1 MNRTFWLKK
10 AVKFI
15 FFASLFV
22 VAAVLLTQNLWNW
35 LVPSLFH
42 GPAIDFAQTLGLLVL
57 SRILFGGFGRGGSG
71 WAQKRRQWKQH
82 LESKVAH
89 LSPEEREKFRQQM
102 QNRCAGAWG
111 RRPATPEATTSTAQ
125 PA

>member
-1 MNRTFWLKK
+1 MNRSFWLKK
-10 AVKFI
+10 AVKFV
-15 FFASLFV
+15 FFAALFV
-22 VAAVLLTQNLWNW
+22 TVAVFATQSLWNW
-35 LVPSLFH
+35 LVPTLFH
-42 GPAIDFAQTLGLLVL
+42 GPLISFGQTLGLLVL

-82 LESKVAH
+82 LENKVAH

-102 QNRCAGAWG
+102 QNRCANWG
-111 RRPATPEATTSTAQ
+111 RRATEPGTTSTAQ

>member
-10 AVKFI
+10 AVKFV
-15 FFASLFV
+15 FFAALFV
-22 VAAVLLTQNLWNW
+22 TVAVFATQSLWNW

-42 GPAIDFAQTLGLLVL
+42 GPILNFGQTLGLLVL
-57 SRILFGGFGRGGSG
+57 SRILFGGFGRGGSN
-71 WAQKRRQWKQH
+71 WAQKRRQWKQQ

-102 QNRCAGAWG
+102 QNRCANWG
-111 RRPATPEATTSTAQ
+111 RRTAPEPAASMSN
-125 PA
+125 